1 MADKIQGIF
10 SIEKTAK
17 IGTGSTEKEVRQKMY
32 CQAVEVEDNQIE
44 VRYLGANDEPLDA
57 PERVSKDS
65 FIHDFVFQPYYLEQ
79 RKAEKEK
86 KITKNIASAEE
97 HVKRNELHSAE
108 YEYKL
113 ALRLDE
119 ENLRA
124 NFGIGNV
131 YLKMGE
137 KDKARDIFVK
147 ISKID
152 AIFEEKNKHFFNDC
166 AIQLRKQEL
175 YTEAIDYY
183 NKAIGLSDEDEN
195 LFFNLSRAYFESN
208 DSKKARETIFKAL
221 TINPKFKEAKAYLDY
236 ISKQETAGGTK
247 KEQPDDAAPS
257 ENMPAQDKPLDN

>member
-10 SIEKTAK
+10 SVEKISK
-17 IGTGSTEKEVRQKMY
+17 IGTGSTEKKVKQQMY
-32 CQAVEVEDNQIE
+32 CQAVEKEGGQID
-44 VRYLGANDEPLDA
+44 VRYLGKNDKPIDVHELIP
-57 PERVSKDS
+57 KDV
-65 FIHDFVFQPYYLEQ
+65 FIRDFVFQPYFLEE

-86 KITKNIASAEE
+86 KVVRKIVTAEE
-97 HVKRNELHSAE
+97 HLKKNELHSAE
-108 YEYKL
+108 YEYKM
-113 ALRLDE
+113 ALNVDE

-183 NKAIGLSDEDEN
+183 DKAIGLCDEDEN
-195 LFFNLSRAYFESN
+195 LFFNLSRACFEN
-208 DSKKARETIFKAL
+208 KDINKAKEKIIKAL
-221 TINPKFKEAKAYLDY
+221 KINPEFKEANAYLNYLNNLEADEG
-236 ISKQETAGGTK
+236 SAAETSDEKSEEEK
-247 KEQPDDAAPS
+247 KL
-257 ENMPAQDKPLDN
+257 EN

>member
-1 MADKIQGIF
+1 MGEDKIQGIF
-10 SIEKTAK
+10 SVEKSAK
-17 IGTGSTEKEVRQKMY
+17 IGTGSTEKKVKQKMY
-32 CQAVEVEDNQIE
+32 CQAREVEDGQIE
-44 VRYLGANDEPLDA
+44 VFYLGPNDKPLGD
-57 PERVSKDS
+57 PEMVPKELFVRE
-65 FIHDFVFQPYYLEQ
+65 FVFQPYYLEK

-86 KITKNIASAEE
+86 KISKNIATAEE

-131 YLKMGE
+131 YMKMGE
-137 KDKARDIFVK
+137 KEKAKDIFIK

-175 YTEAIDYY
+175 FGEAIDYY
-183 NKAIGLSDEDEN
+183 NKAIGLCAEDEN
-195 LFFNLSRAYFESN
+195 LLFNLSRAYLEN
-208 DSKKARETIFKAL
+208 KETAKAEEAIIKSL
-221 TINPKFKEAKAYLDY
+221 SINPNFKEAKSYLEY
-236 ISKQETAGGTK
+236 IRKQGDGSGSGEECPVEKPPEGGS
-247 KEQPDDAAPS
+247 A
-257 ENMPAQDKPLDN
+257 